1 MASKEESPSDDEM
14 RQEITEKTKVELD
27 SEIRIVLIGRTG
39 SGKSSTGNT
48 IMNEKYFIAKPS
60 VSSVTKEC
68 MIGETKRNEVRI
80 RLVDTPGFF
89 DTNATSS
96 SVKLEILKCF
106 KMLYPGPNIIIYV
119 LRVGRLT
126 EEEMTAVQH
135 FLYLFG
141 GDPFRYTMIVI
152 TGRDDLEK
160 EDTTPLQFLQSQE
173 KFFLEFLSKCGN
185 RVIFFNNRSKV
196 DSEGQ
201 LEEMFHIIETT
212 IRENAKTSSYYT
224 NEIIENIRSG
234 IYKSSLDRLVGPNV
248 MCKLKKYK
256 SLTGILFIVVGGGI
270 IVISRQFLIGTLC
283 IGGGYTLIK
292 KGSTTPESKIARIVT
307 QLERNN
313 SPCCI
318 S

>member
-1 MASKEESPSDDEM
+1 M
-14 RQEITEKTKVELD
+14 QVELD
-27 SEIRIVLIGRTG
+27 NEIRIVLIGRTG

-48 IMNEKYFIAKPS
+48 IMNEKYFTAKHS
-60 VSSVTKEC
+60 SSSVTNKC
-68 MIGETKRNEVRI
+68 MIGETKRNEVTI

-96 SVKLEILKCF
+96 SVKLEILECL

-119 LRVGRLT
+119 LRVGRFT
-126 EEEMTAVQH
+126 EEEMTAVKH

-160 EDTTPLQFLQSQE
+160 ENTTPLQFLQDQE
-173 KFFLEFLSKCGN
+173 KFFLDFLSKCGN

-201 LEEMFHIIETT
+201 LEDMFRIIEKT
-212 IRENAKTSSYYT
+212 IRENAKTSLYYS
-224 NEIIENIRSG
+224 NEILDDIRSG
-234 IYKSSLDRLVGPNV
+234 IYKSSLDRLVGPNE
-248 MCKLKKYK
+248 MCKWLRYI
-256 SLTGILFIVVGGGI
+256 SFILSGNLFILVGLGI
-270 IVISRQFLIGTLC
+270 IVFSRQFFIGTLC
-283 IGGGYTLIK
+283 IGGGYTLIT